1 MNNELERLNKKYA
14 DLAGG
19 RIYPFI
25 RKDKI
30 TILDE
35 GFYLKEKAN
44 YRGISFI
51 FDKSQDK
58 YKALL
63 IGYFYVPKNII
74 IVPKNLTI
82 KDEQRSLIIEKL
94 EEGYEM
100 TSGFPSLHPCEF
112 AVGSEE
118 YIAAENSR
126 KQFVENDISINKS

>member
-1 MNNELERLNKKYA
+1 MNNELERLNKRYA

-25 RKDKI
+25 CKDRI
-30 TILDE
+30 TILDK

-44 YRGISFI
+44 YRGISFV
-51 FDKSQDK
+51 FDKSQEK

-63 IGYFYVPKNII
+63 IGYFYVPKNMII
-74 IVPKNLTI
+74 IPKNLTI
-82 KDEQRSLIIEKL
+82 KGAQRSLIIEKL
-94 EEGYEM
+94 GEGYEM

-118 YIAAENSR
+118 YIAAENNR
-126 KQFVENDISINKS
+126 KQFIENDIPINKS